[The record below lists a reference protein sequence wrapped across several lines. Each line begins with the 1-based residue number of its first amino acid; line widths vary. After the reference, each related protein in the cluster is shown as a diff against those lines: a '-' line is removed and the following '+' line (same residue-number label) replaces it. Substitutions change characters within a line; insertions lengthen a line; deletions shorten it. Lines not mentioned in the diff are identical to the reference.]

1 MSESVNHLYALAFDD
16 EYKADEARTLFKR
29 MAGEGLFI
37 LEETAVVVMGLDGK
51 PTITQDADVT
61 KSRRTQGHWLGI
73 VAAAATGV
81 LPRIMVGTVAGA
93 VVGRM
98 TDHGLTVRMMKPV
111 ADSLT
116 SCTSALFVLGRSRKD
131 TDRHKVVDRIRHL
144 NPKIV
149 QTSVSPV
156 LRQEIEGL
164 LAQAPE
170 TTTS

>member
-1 MSESVNHLYALAFDD
+1 MSDAVNNLYALAFDD
-16 EYKADEARTLFKR
+16 EYKADEARILFKR

-37 LEETAVVVMGLDGK
+37 LEETAVVIMGLDGK
-51 PTITQDADVT
+51 PTITQDADVA

-81 LPRIMVGTVAGA
+81 LPLIMVGTVAGA

-98 TDHGLTVRMMKPV
+98 TDHGLTEHMMKPV
-111 ADSLT
+111 AEALKD
-116 SCTSALFVLGRSRKD
+116 CTSALFVLGRLRD
-131 TDRHKVVDRIRHL
+131 DANREKVVERIRHL

-164 LAQAPE
+164 LAEAPE
-170 TTTS
+170 VTTS